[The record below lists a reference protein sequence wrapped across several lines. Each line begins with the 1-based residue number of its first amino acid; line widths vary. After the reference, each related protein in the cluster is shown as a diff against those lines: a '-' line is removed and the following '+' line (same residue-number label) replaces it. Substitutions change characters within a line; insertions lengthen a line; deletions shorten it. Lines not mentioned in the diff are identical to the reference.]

1 MTKIIK
7 SVRSIES
14 RFDKA
19 MEKFSFHHP
28 YIASLTMII
37 VLPVFILTAVCVGT
51 AIISLPIALIMGW
64 V

>member
-7 SVRSIES
+7 SIRVIES

-37 VLPVFILTAVCVGT
+37 VLPVFILIAVCVGT
-51 AIISLPIALIMGW
+51 AVVSLPTALIMGW
-64 V
+64 M